1 MVGNDISNFSPGA
14 ELLPHTRL
22 LLHQFFSVV
31 GEAIYPPEICHA
43 PDPLKSAWL
52 QYIINDKAFFHVS
65 LATVATCL
73 DFFQRS
79 EKDSE
84 QAILHTN
91 QAFNMINERLS
102 GAEALS
108 GTTIG
113 LACMFSVQESVRGD
127 LEKYNVHLRGLYQ
140 MIELRGGIRVFED
153 NLEVLQKICR
163 TDVQYALHTNSW
175 PRYPYMEI
183 PKRVVEELATTQGC
197 VPGTLSVI
205 FQGASSVVCQ
215 LVSDI
220 ERCCFMFNDI
230 CEKRRPTLASYD
242 FQGTL
247 VSLCHRLVRIRL
259 ADNSTLSTVQKAC
272 LSGLACYIS
281 SLMLQFGRQRHLR
294 CDLLRDELKGVIE
307 EMLGDVSCS
316 AQVRLWLLLLGSISV
331 FELEDDSWLLPLLH
345 LEIKTSGLQ
354 GWMQIETEM
363 RRFPWIGS
371 FHCPQGKAIWTKV
384 QNLSITPS

>member
-79 EKDSE
+79 EESE

-102 GAEALS
+102 GTEALS
-108 GTTIG
+108 DTTIG

-127 LEKYNVHLRGLYQ
+127 LEKYNVHLKGLYQ

-163 TDVQYALHTNSW
+163 
-175 PRYPYMEI
+175 
-183 PKRVVEELATTQGC
+183 
-197 VPGTLSVI
+197 
-205 FQGASSVVCQ
+205 
-215 LVSDI
+215 
-220 ERCCFMFNDI
+220 
-230 CEKRRPTLASYD
+230 
-242 FQGTL
+242 
-247 VSLCHRLVRIRL
+247 
-259 ADNSTLSTVQKAC
+259 
-272 LSGLACYIS
+272 
-281 SLMLQFGRQRHLR
+281 
-294 CDLLRDELKGVIE
+294 
-307 EMLGDVSCS
+307 
-316 AQVRLWLLLLGSISV
+316 
-331 FELEDDSWLLPLLH
+331 
-345 LEIKTSGLQ
+345 
-354 GWMQIETEM
+354 
-363 RRFPWIGS
+363 
-371 FHCPQGKAIWTKV
+371 
-384 QNLSITPS
+384 

>member
-1 MVGNDISNFSPGA
+1 
-14 ELLPHTRL
+14 
-22 LLHQFFSVV
+22 
-31 GEAIYPPEICHA
+31 
-43 PDPLKSAWL
+43 
-52 QYIINDKAFFHVS
+52 
-65 LATVATCL
+65 
-73 DFFQRS
+73 
-79 EKDSE
+79 
-84 QAILHTN
+84 
-91 QAFNMINERLS
+91 MINERLS

-108 GTTIG
+108 DTTIG

-127 LEKYNVHLRGLYQ
+127 LEKYNVHLRGLYR

-183 PKRVVEELATTQGC
+183 PKRVVEELATTQGRM
-197 VPGTLSVI
+197 PGTLSVI
-205 FQGASSVVCQ
+205 FQGVSSVVCQ

-259 ADNSTLSTVQKAC
+259 ADNSTFSTVQKAC

-316 AQVRLWLLLLGSISV
+316 GQVRLWLLLLGSISV

-345 LEIKTSGLQ
+345 LEIKISGLQ
-354 GWMQIETEM
+354 EWMQIEAEM
-363 RRFPWIGS
+363 RRFTWICS

-384 QNLSITPS
+384 LNLPITRS